1 MLLNIL
7 LILKYLKGV
16 VEMSE
21 KEAARVKAYMVQVIR
36 SPTLNE
42 EEQVEKM
49 CEFIDKVVKNEKM
62 A

>member
-1 MLLNIL
+1 
-7 LILKYLKGV
+7 
-16 VEMSE
+16 MSE